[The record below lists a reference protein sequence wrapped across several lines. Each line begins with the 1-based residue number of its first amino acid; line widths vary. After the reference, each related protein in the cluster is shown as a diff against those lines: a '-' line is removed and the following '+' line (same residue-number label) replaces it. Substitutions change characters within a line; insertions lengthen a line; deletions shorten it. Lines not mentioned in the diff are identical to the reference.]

1 MKEKR
6 FRVSGIK
13 NGSYYLAE
21 VQAQREHKRG
31 DGVVIPAGTT
41 YYLHLQ
47 YPTLREGMQQLSY
60 LLHCGEKII
69 RITTTAKASTQTRDN
84 FMLAPYLGNANY
96 TRVWHYK
103 IFRRL
108 GIRV

>member
-13 NGSYYLAE
+13 DGSYYLAE
-21 VQAQREHKRG
+21 VQAQCEHKRG

-69 RITTTAKASTQTRDN
+69 SITTTTKAAQTRDN